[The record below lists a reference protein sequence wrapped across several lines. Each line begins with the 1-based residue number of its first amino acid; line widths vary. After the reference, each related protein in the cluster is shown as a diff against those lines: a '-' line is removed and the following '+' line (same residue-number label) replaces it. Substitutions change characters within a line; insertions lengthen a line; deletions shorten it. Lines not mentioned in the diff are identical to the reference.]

1 MGKDYKILV
10 LGSLVFDN
18 LMHYPDFFEKN
29 IVIGERNNIDG
40 SFVVDR
46 FEICR
51 GGTAGNIS
59 YNLGKLNIKNILIS
73 VAGKDFLEYGKLLE
87 KMGTDLRVDIY
98 EKENTAACFIIYDK
112 DHDKINIF
120 CAGALQNAYKI
131 KISEKLYPNE
141 IIKIAINAPN
151 PIDSMKNFAL
161 ELEKLKIPMV
171 FDPGQQI
178 NEFSRD
184 DLLEILKKSEYLI
197 LNESEFEILK
207 KKTKLNEEQITE
219 LVNNIIVTFG
229 AKGSEIYQ
237 IDEKITIPVAKP
249 KKIIDT
255 TGAGDAYR
263 AGLLYGIFY
272 NISLEDSCKLGSI
285 IGSFAVESPEPQNQ
299 DYDFKDIKNRYEENF
314 GKFPL
319 DY

>member
-1 MGKDYKILV
+1 MSKNSKVLI

-40 SFVVDR
+40 SFVVDK

-131 KISEKLYPNE
+131 KISEKIYPNE
-141 IIKIAINAPN
+141 DIKIAINAPN
-151 PIDSMKNFAL
+151 PINSMKNFAVQL
-161 ELEKLKIPMV
+161 EDLKIPMI

-178 NEFSRD
+178 NEFSKG
-184 DLLEILKKSEYLI
+184 DLLKILKKSKYLI
-197 LNESEFEILK
+197 LNESELEILK
-207 KKTKLNEEQITE
+207 KKTKLAEDQINQ
-219 LVNNIIVTFG
+219 LVNNIIITLG
-229 AKGSEIYQ
+229 AKGSKICR
-237 IDEKITIPVAKP
+237 IDDKIHISAAKP
-249 KKIIDT
+249 KIVLDT

-263 AGLLYGIFY
+263 AGLLTGIYY

-285 IGSFAVESPEPQNQ
+285 VSSFSVESSVPQNQ
-299 DYDFKDIKNRYEENF
+299 EFDFDDIKIRYEENF
-314 GKFPL
+314 GKFPIS
-319 DY
+319 